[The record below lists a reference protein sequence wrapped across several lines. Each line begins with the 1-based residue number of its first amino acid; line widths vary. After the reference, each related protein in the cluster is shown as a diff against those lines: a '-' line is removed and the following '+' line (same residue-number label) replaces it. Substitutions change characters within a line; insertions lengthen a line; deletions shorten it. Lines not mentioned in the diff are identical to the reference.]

1 MKRKRLKKNIEIQQN
16 GRDKENNNDAT
27 TFETQTDLT
36 TENKRSNEL
45 ICKKITEIEKEM
57 ILLKETFK
65 RFYKQTKTKID
76 EMKTKTSDRERRI
89 REN

>member
-1 MKRKRLKKNIEIQQN
+1 
-16 GRDKENNNDAT
+16 
-27 TFETQTDLT
+27 
-36 TENKRSNEL
+36 
-45 ICKKITEIEKEM
+45 M